1 MSQGSDGSDLLA
13 GISRRVDW
21 AAGGFLDGPRVRIER
36 ADGHLWLVQADGVR
50 RRISAVRPAFPLSL
64 GPQML
69 VFYAQPDGQEGP
81 AASEEEIGILAR
93 LSDLPVESQD
103 LLAAEVEK
111 AYFVPRIRQVLSIT
125 EAFGV
130 RTWEVVTERGL
141 RTFDITESNQVRFLE
156 PARLVIKDVDGNR
169 YQIEDIRLLDG
180 KSQQWLDLQL

>member
-1 MSQGSDGSDLLA
+1 MAQDGSNLMA
-13 GISRRVDW
+13 GIARRVDW
-21 AAGGFLDGPRVRIER
+21 AAGGFLEGASIRIER
-36 ADGHLWLVQADGVR
+36 DGGQLWLVDAERGR

-69 VFYAQPDGQEGP
+69 VFYGPPEGE
-81 AASEEEIGILAR
+81 AATPNAEEELGILAR
-93 LSDLPVESQD
+93 LSDLSPESQD

-111 AYFVPRIRQVLSIT
+111 AYFVPRIRRILSIT

-141 RTFDITESNQVRFLE
+141 RTFDITESNQVRLLE

-169 YQIEDIRLLDG
+169 YQIEDFRLLDG
-180 KSQQWLDLQL
+180 KSRQWLDLQL

>member
-1 MSQGSDGSDLLA
+1 MA
-13 GISRRVDW
+13 GIARRVDW
-21 AAGGFLDGPRVRIER
+21 AAGGFLDGARIRIER
-36 ADGHLWLVQADGVR
+36 GSGQLWLRGVDGSR
-50 RRISAVRPAFPLSL
+50 SRITGVRPAFPLSL

-69 VFYAQPDGQEGP
+69 VFYGHAQPDGP
-81 AASEEEIGILAR
+81 EEELGILRR
-93 LSDLPVESQD
+93 LGDLPRESQD

-111 AYFVPRIRQVLSIT
+111 AYFVPRIRRILSIA

-141 RTFDITESNQVRFLE
+141 RTFDITESNQVRLLE

-169 YQIEDIRLLDG
+169 YQIEDIRLLDR